1 MSVGLR
7 ESANQKSPAE
17 DNNTDGRR
25 YPRFPLS
32 LLGRF
37 MRESKQ
43 EYPCK
48 LKNISVEGA
57 AIYSPVN
64 VEAGEKVIA
73 YFDHLGGLEGK
84 VVRLFEGGFAIHI
97 NATRHKK
104 EKLAAQITWL
114 VNRNE
119 LRGIEERRHE
129 RVKVGDKFLNLKLD
143 EGIAIECRVLDVSLS
158 GAAVETNARPP
169 VGARVLLGNL
179 RCRVIRHLEN
189 GIGLQFLDIQEPE
202 ALRDYFN

>member
-1 MSVGLR
+1 MTVGVSELPVTTSR
-7 ESANQKSPAE
+7 VENKSKDHRKYA
-17 DNNTDGRR
+17 
-25 YPRFPLS
+25 RFPLT

-37 MRESKQ
+37 MRENKQ

-48 LKNISVEGA
+48 LGNISVSGA
-57 AIYSPVN
+57 AVYSPVDID
-64 VEAGEKVIA
+64 EGERIIA
-73 YFDHLGGLEGK
+73 YFDHLGGVEGK
-84 VVRLFEGGFAIHI
+84 VARLFDGGFALEF

-114 VNRNE
+114 LNKSE

-129 RVKVGDKFLNLKLD
+129 RVKVSDKYLTLKLD
-143 EGIAIECRVLDVSLS
+143 EGIAIECRVMDVSLS

-169 VGARVLLGNL
+169 VGVDVLLGKL

-189 GIGLQFLDIQEPE
+189 GVGLQFLDIQEPD
-202 ALRDYFN
+202 ALRRYFD